1 MTKTTKDEWEDVP
14 ADIEYLK
21 KLVKERLSAMP
32 PNVSFSIGSFGDFTR
47 DELIQEVESESEIG
61 KETIYMQIN
70 FIRKM
75 PGILDRSIDVQE

>member
-1 MTKTTKDEWEDVP
+1 MTEMTKKWEVP
-14 ADIEYLK
+14 LVDTEYLK

-47 DELIQEVESESEIG
+47 DELIQEVEKESEIG
-61 KETIYMQIN
+61 KETIDMQIN

-75 PGILDRSIDVQE
+75 PGILDNTNLL

>member
-1 MTKTTKDEWEDVP
+1 MTEMTKAKKGEVP
-14 ADIEYLK
+14 FADTEYLK

-47 DELIQEVESESEIG
+47 DELIQEVEKESEIG
-61 KETIYMQIN
+61 KETIDMQIN

-75 PGILDRSIDVQE
+75 PGILDNTNLL

>member
-1 MTKTTKDEWEDVP
+1 MIGEKKNRGETSS

-32 PNVSFSIGSFGDFTR
+32 PDVSFSVGGFGYFTR
-47 DELIQEVESESEIG
+47 DELIREVEEESEVG
-61 KETIYMQIN
+61 RETIDMQIN

-75 PGILDRSIDVQE
+75 SRIFDETIDF